1 MSNRVPEI
9 SDFAVSRMKR
19 DPLYLSLFI
28 LSILIASSFYLSW
41 AVDRGMGELSIERVE
56 IERAP
61 GRPVDFLVYSPRT
74 GVRLNPM
81 PIVLTLHGLAGSK
94 EGMYAFNIELARRNF
109 TVVSVDLAGHGDSV
123 LPFIFGEYEEI
134 AQDAYAAVQYV
145 QDNWERVDPTSYAV
159 LSHSLGFR
167 VAIELENF
175 TEAPRAYAAV
185 GDIGQMDLGTYLD
198 FPGNLLIAIGE
209 YDEMISADDAL
220 KALRT
225 ATGNSSAVAG
235 ITYGS
240 FENQTAYRLAL
251 APTDHVFEALDGT
264 VVAEAIS
271 WLVEATL
278 GKDQLART
286 LNPASQIYFSKVIA
300 TFTGALFLFTSVIPL
315 MLIVFSFLPERL
327 KPRQIQNE
335 TESLSYKKTFAISSV
350 LGALMITI
358 FTATTAMGFHLENIG
373 WAWPNSM
380 FATGLL
386 LFFILSIIGF
396 TFTMLISM
404 GKDKTKKA
412 FASIGIQRVPIS
424 THIIDFLKGLFIAG
438 ICIAWIMFWLGITGL
453 PEQMQPW
460 ILLALVKWPVG
471 IRGINTVIVMIFA
484 IPYLLV
490 DAAWLRGLLLTER
503 GWNGKYRDIKSLIFA
518 FVAKFAVSGVLAVVV
533 VSGTTALGLIGGKM
547 VLLGLLLLLTLVVS
561 LLTTIL
567 TAWIALKYKTV
578 WSSVIFSAFLISIV
592 VISSI
597 PLI

>member
-1 MSNRVPEI
+1 MSNKVPETGI
-9 SDFAVSRMKR
+9 LLVRRMKR

-61 GRPVDFLVYSPRT
+61 GRTVDFLVYQPRT

-123 LPFIFGEYEEI
+123 LPFIIGDYEDI
-134 AQDAYAAVQYV
+134 AQDAYAAVKYV
-145 QDNWERVDPTSYAV
+145 QDNWERVDANNYAV

-175 TEAPRAYAAV
+175 TEPPRAYVAV
-185 GDIGQMDLGTYLD
+185 GDIGQMELGTYLN
-198 FPGNLLIAIGE
+198 FPGNLLIAVGE
-209 YDEMISADDAL
+209 YDEMISTDDAL
-220 KALRT
+220 NALRT
-225 ATGNSSAVAG
+225 ATGNSSAEAG
-235 ITYGS
+235 VTYGS

-264 VVAEAIS
+264 VVSEAIS
-271 WLVEATL
+271 WLVEATQ
-278 GKDQLART
+278 GKDQLALT
-286 LNPASQIYFSKVIA
+286 LNPSSQIYLSKVVA
-300 TFTGALFLFTSVIPL
+300 TFAGALFLFVSVIPL
-315 MLIVFSFLPERL
+315 MLLVFSFLPERL
-327 KPRQIQNE
+327 KPRQIPNG
-335 TESLSYKKTFAISSV
+335 TEPFSYRKTFAISSV
-350 LGALMITI
+350 LGALMITT
-358 FTATTAMGFHLENIG
+358 FTASTTIGFHLENIG

-386 LFFILSIIGF
+386 LFFVLSIIGLSL
-396 TFTMLISM
+396 TMLLLM
-404 GKDKTKKA
+404 GKDKTRKA
-412 FASIGIQRVPIS
+412 FASIGIQRIPIS
-424 THIIDFLKGLFIAG
+424 VHVYDFLKGMFIAG

-460 ILLALVKWPVG
+460 ILIALVKWPVG
-471 IRGINTVIVMIFA
+471 IRGVNTVIVMIFA

-490 DAAWLRGLLLTER
+490 DAAWLRGLLLPER
-503 GWNGKYRDIKSLIFA
+503 GWSGKYKDIKSLIFA
-518 FVAKFAVSGVLAVVV
+518 FAAKFAVSGVLAVFV

-567 TAWIALKYKTV
+567 TAWIVLRYKTV
-578 WSSVIFSAFLISIV
+578 WPSVLFSAFLISIV

>member
-1 MSNRVPEI
+1 MSNKVLETDVLLVR
-9 SDFAVSRMKR
+9 RMKR
-19 DPLYLSLFI
+19 DLLYLSLFI

-41 AVDRGMGELSIERVE
+41 SVDRGMGDLSIERVE

-61 GRPVDFLVYSPRT
+61 GRTVDFLVYQPRT

-123 LPFIFGEYEEI
+123 LPFIIGDYEEM
-134 AQDAYAAVQYV
+134 AKDAYAAVQYV
-145 QDNWERVDPTSYAV
+145 QDNWERVDPSNYAV

-175 TEAPRAYAAV
+175 TEAPKAYVAV
-185 GDIGQMDLGTYLD
+185 GDIGQMELGTYLN
-198 FPGNLLIAIGE
+198 FPGNLLIAVGE
-209 YDEMISADDAL
+209 YDEMISTADAL
-220 KALRT
+220 NAIRT
-225 ATGNSSAVAG
+225 ATGNSSAEAG
-235 ITYGS
+235 VTYGS
-240 FENQTAYRLAL
+240 FSNQTAYRLAL

-264 VVAEAIS
+264 VVEEAIS
-271 WLVEATL
+271 WLVEATQ
-278 GKDQLART
+278 GEGQLALT
-286 LNPASQIYFSKVIA
+286 LNPASQIYFSKVVA
-300 TFTGALFLFTSVIPL
+300 TFTGVLFLFVSEIPL
-315 MLIVFSFLPERL
+315 MLLVFSFLPERL
-327 KPRQIQNE
+327 KPRQIPNE
-335 TESLSYKKTFAISSV
+335 TEPFSFRKTFAISSV

-358 FTATTAMGFHLENIG
+358 FTATTAIGFHLENIG

-386 LFFILSIIGF
+386 LFFVLSIIGLSL
-396 TFTMLISM
+396 TMLILM
-404 GKDKTKKA
+404 GKEKTRKA
-412 FASIGIQRVPIS
+412 FASIGIQRIPIS
-424 THIIDFLKGLFIAG
+424 AHIIDFLKGLLIAG

-460 ILLALVKWPVG
+460 ILIALVKWPVG
-471 IRGINTVIVMIFA
+471 IRSINTVIVMIFA

-490 DAAWLRGLLLTER
+490 DAAWLRGLLLAER
-503 GWNGKYRDIKSLIFA
+503 GWSGKYKDIKSLIFA
-518 FVAKFAVSGVLAVVV
+518 FAAKFTVSGVLAVLV

-547 VLLGLLLLLTLVVS
+547 VLLGLLLLLILVVS

-567 TAWIALKYKTV
+567 TAWIALKYNTV
-578 WSSVIFSAFLISIV
+578 WPSVLFSAFLISIV

>member
-1 MSNRVPEI
+1 M
-9 SDFAVSRMKR
+9 
-19 DPLYLSLFI
+19 SLFI

-41 AVDRGMGELSIERVE
+41 AVDRGMGELTVERVE

-74 GVRLNPM
+74 GVRLDPM

-123 LPFIFGEYEEI
+123 LPFVLGDYEEI
-134 AQDAYAAVQYV
+134 AKDAYAAVQYV
-145 QDNWERVDPTSYAV
+145 QENWPHVDASNYAV

-167 VAIELENF
+167 VAIELANF
-175 TEAPRAYAAV
+175 TEPPKAYAAV
-185 GDIGQMDLGTYLD
+185 GDIGQMSLGTYLN

-209 YDEMISADDAL
+209 YDEMISTSDAL
-220 KALRT
+220 NALRA

-235 ITYGS
+235 VTYGS
-240 FENQTAYRLAL
+240 FDNQTAYRLAL

-264 VVAEAIS
+264 VVEESIS
-271 WLVEATL
+271 WLVEATQ
-278 GKDQLART
+278 GEDQLART
-286 LNPASQIYFSKVIA
+286 LNPASQIYYSKVIA
-300 TFTGALFLFTSVIPL
+300 TFTGALFLFVSVIPL
-315 MLIVFSFLPERL
+315 MLIVFSFMPEKL
-327 KPRQIQNE
+327 KPQKISNE
-335 TESLSYKKTFAISSV
+335 TQSFSYKKTFAISSI
-350 LGALMITI
+350 LGALMIAI
-358 FTATTAMGFHLENIG
+358 FTGTTALGFHLENIG

-386 LFFILSIIGF
+386 LFFVLCITSLS
-396 TFTMLISM
+396 TTMYLLM
-404 GKDKTKKA
+404 GKDAAKKA
-412 FASIGIQRVPIS
+412 FASVGIRRGAVLAQIL
-424 THIIDFLKGLFIAG
+424 DFLKGFIIAG
-438 ICIAWIMFWLGITGL
+438 VCIAWILFWLGITGL

-471 IRGINTVIVMIFA
+471 VRGVNTVIVMVFA

-490 DAAWLRGLLLTER
+490 DAAWLRGLLLTDR
-503 GWNGKYRDIKSLIFA
+503 GWSGKLKDIKSVIFA
-518 FVAKFAVSGVLAVVV
+518 FIAKFAVSGVLAVLV

-567 TAWIALKYKTV
+567 TAWVALKYETV
-578 WSSVIFSAFLISIV
+578 WPSVIFSAFLISLV

>member
-1 MSNRVPEI
+1 
-9 SDFAVSRMKR
+9 MKR
-19 DPLYLSLFI
+19 EPLYLSVFI

-41 AVDRGMGELSIERVE
+41 AVDRGMGELSVERIR

-109 TVVSVDLAGHGDSV
+109 TVVSVDLAGHGDSN
-123 LPFIFGEYEEI
+123 LPFIIGDYEEI

-145 QDNWERVDPTSYAV
+145 QDNWDRVDTSNYAV

-185 GDIGQMDLGTYLD
+185 GDIGQMGLGTYLD

-209 YDEMISADDAL
+209 YDEMISTDDAL
-220 KALRT
+220 NALRT
-225 ATGNSSAVAG
+225 ATGNSSAIAG
-235 ITYGS
+235 VTYGS

-264 VVAEAIS
+264 VVEETIS
-271 WLVEATL
+271 WLVEGTQ
-278 GKDQLART
+278 GKDQLALT

-300 TFTGALFLFTSVIPL
+300 TFTGALFLFISVVPL
-315 MLIVFSFLPERL
+315 MLLVFSFLPERL
-327 KPRQIQNE
+327 KPRRIPNE
-335 TESLSYKKTFAISSV
+335 TQTFSYKKTFAISSV
-350 LGALMITI
+350 LGALMIAI
-358 FTATTAMGFHLENIG
+358 FAGTTAFGFHLENIG

-386 LFFILSIIGF
+386 LFFVLSIIGLSI
-396 TFTMLISM
+396 TMYLLM
-404 GKDKTKKA
+404 GKSATKKA
-412 FASIGIQRVPIS
+412 FASTGVQKIAIS
-424 THIIDFLKGLFIAG
+424 DHIIDFLKGFLIAG
-438 ICIAWIMFWLGITGL
+438 VCIAWILFWLGITGL

-471 IRGINTVIVMIFA
+471 VRGINTVIVMAFA
-484 IPYLLV
+484 IPYFLV
-490 DAAWLRGLLLTER
+490 DAAWLRGLLLTDR
-503 GWNGKYRDIKSLIFA
+503 GWGGKYKDIKSLIFA
-518 FVAKFAVSGVLAVVV
+518 FAAKFAVSGIFAMLV

-547 VLLGLLLLLTLVVS
+547 VLLGLLLLLTLVIS

-567 TAWIALKYKTV
+567 TAWIALKCQTV
-578 WSSVIFSAFLISIV
+578 WPSIILSAFMLSIV